1 MKTKFKGPLCLFL
14 CSLFWGMAFA
24 AQSNAMN
31 YMGPYTF
38 VFLRSAITSLV
49 LFSVHPLMV
58 RTRMI
63 PAENRENRA
72 SLWKVGALCGVF
84 LVAATLLQQIG
95 LVTTSTAKSGFI
107 TALYIVIVPILGLF
121 IVIVP
126 IIGIFL
132 KKKCSPFIWAA
143 VVMAL
148 VGLYLLCITDGFSI
162 DLGDILVLVCAFLF
176 SLHILVIDRFGGNLD
191 SVKLS
196 AVQFLFAAVSS
207 GILAFTLETPTFE
220 NFAACW
226 SSVVYVAVFSGALG
240 YTLQIAGQKSTDPTI
255 ASLIMCLES
264 VFAAV
269 GGWILLDQ
277 RLSGHEMLG
286 CALMLGASIVALIPL
301 PAKTKTA

>member
-121 IVIVP
+121 I
-126 IIGIFL
+126 G
-132 KKKCSPFIWAA
+132 KKPQITILLGVAMS
-143 VVMAL
+143 L
-148 VGLYLLCITDGFSI
+148 VGLYFLCMKDALRIDPGDLLTFFSAI
-162 DLGDILVLVCAFLF
+162 VFA
-176 SLHILVIDRFGGNLD
+176 LHILVIDRFGGNLD

>member
-14 CSLFWGMAFA
+14 RSLFWGMAFA

-72 SLWKVGALCGVF
+72 SLWKVGALCGMF

-121 IVIVP
+121 I
-126 IIGIFL
+126 G
-132 KKKCSPFIWAA
+132 KKPQITILLGVAMS
-143 VVMAL
+143 L
-148 VGLYLLCITDGFSI
+148 VGLYFLCMKDALRIDPGDLLTFFSAI
-162 DLGDILVLVCAFLF
+162 VFA
-176 SLHILVIDRFGGNLD
+176 LHILVIDRFGGNLD

-196 AVQFLFAAVSS
+196 AVQFLFAAVCS

-226 SSVVYVAVFSGALG
+226 TSVVYVAVFSGALG